1 MNSKTMHVPSTE
13 LDPSPTLPRS
23 VAGFEPVSL
32 AGLDKVKL
40 MNRVDSKYIFHR
52 RHLDAILAEV
62 AKDYAI
68 LEINEKRVFD
78 YASLYYDTPDY
89 ALYLQHHNGKNNRVK
104 LRYRQYI
111 DTGDVFF
118 EVKKKVKGARTDK
131 YRVKQPAIEEVKV
144 GPDANQL
151 MQKLDVVQPVEVE
164 GKTWIYYKRI
174 TLAAHASEERVTID
188 LDMRFKDART
198 EMDFPELVIAEVKQ
212 ARLSRHSPIVV
223 ALHKRRIPDFRISK
237 YSLAVA
243 MMVPGIKTHLFK
255 SKIKRLHKILSL

>member
-1 MNSKTMHVPSTE
+1 MSDKVHLDKNDLLLPSVDLFT
-13 LDPSPTLPRS
+13 PI
-23 VAGFEPVSL
+23 SL

-52 RHLDAILAEV
+52 RHLDNVLTEIS
-62 AKDYAI
+62 KDYTI
-68 LEINEKRVFD
+68 LEINGKRIFD
-78 YASLYYDTPDY
+78 YASLYFDTPNY

-104 LRYRQYI
+104 LRYRQYM

-131 YRVKQPAIEEVKV
+131 YRVKQPAIEESSL
-144 GPDANQL
+144 GPDAGRL
-151 MQKLDVVQPVEVE
+151 MEKLDVTQPEPVE

-174 TLAAHASEERVTID
+174 TLAANETEERVTID
-188 LDMRFKDART
+188 LDMRFKDSMT
-198 EMDFPELVIAEVKQ
+198 EMDFPELVIAEIKQ
-212 ARLSRHSPIVV
+212 AKLSRHSPIVV

-255 SKIKRLHKILSL
+255 SKINRLHKILSL

>member
-1 MNSKTMHVPSTE
+1 MIDQLHPPKYE
-13 LDPSPTLPRS
+13 TLLPS
-23 VAGFEPVSL
+23 VALFPPVSL

-52 RHLDAILAEV
+52 RHLDDILSEIS
-62 AKDYAI
+62 KDYTV

-78 YASLYYDTPDY
+78 YASLYFDTPNY

-104 LRYRQYI
+104 LRYRQYM

-118 EVKKKVKGARTDK
+118 EVKKKVKGTRTDK
-131 YRVKQPAIEEVKV
+131 YRVRQPAIEQDKL
-144 GPDANQL
+144 GPDADQL
-151 MQKLDVVQPVEVE
+151 MSKLQVVQAEQVE

-174 TLAAHASEERVTID
+174 TLAANATEERVTID
-188 LDMRFKDART
+188 LDMRFKDAKT
-198 EMDFPELVIAEVKQ
+198 ELDFPELVIAEVKQ
-212 ARLSRHSPIVV
+212 AKLSRHSPIVV

-243 MMVPGIKTHLFK
+243 MMVPGIKIHLFK
-255 SKIKRLHKILSL
+255 AKINRLHKILSL